1 MYRQIEEQE
10 LATRWGK
17 AKEAMAQSGVEAM
30 IISDNTSLCYLAGRI
45 FGGVAYISL
54 AEENPLFFV
63 RRPVGL
69 QGDNVA
75 YIRKVEQIPSLLAER
90 GYSQPK
96 NIALEGDTYTYNDY
110 MRTAK
115 IFGLAPQNIL
125 PTATQIIR
133 RARSR
138 KTPYEIE
145 QARYSG
151 VMHSKLYDLIP
162 SIFRV
167 GMRDIDLAAELE
179 YHARKLGS
187 LGNMRIF
194 GSTMEPLAGSILVGE
209 NADTPSPF
217 DFALG
222 GAGLDGSLPVGCNG
236 TKIEGNMAIMVDQ
249 GGTFSRYMTD
259 MTRVYSIGQLPDI
272 AYRAHQLSIEIH
284 EMLISRA
291 RVGVPTADI
300 YNESIEMVNRASLS
314 EYFMGYTQQ
323 VGFVGHGV
331 GLEVNEGPV
340 MAPRSREIFEEGNVI
355 ALEPKF
361 VIPGVGAVGIENTYV
376 ITDSGIEKLTLHEEA
391 IVALDA

>member
-1 MYRQIEEQE
+1 
-10 LATRWGK
+10 
-17 AKEAMAQSGVEAM
+17 
-30 IISDNTSLCYLAGRI
+30 
-45 FGGVAYISL
+45 
-54 AEENPLFFV
+54 
-63 RRPVGL
+63 
-69 QGDNVA
+69 
-75 YIRKVEQIPSLLAER
+75 
-90 GYSQPK
+90 
-96 NIALEGDTYTYNDY
+96 
-110 MRTAK
+110 
-115 IFGLAPQNIL
+115 
-125 PTATQIIR
+125 
-133 RARSR
+133 
-138 KTPYEIE
+138 
-145 QARYSG
+145 
-151 VMHSKLYDLIP
+151 
-162 SIFRV
+162 
-167 GMRDIDLAAELE
+167 
-179 YHARKLGS
+179 
-187 LGNMRIF
+187 
-194 GSTMEPLAGSILVGE
+194 
-209 NADTPSPF
+209 
-217 DFALG
+217 
-222 GAGLDGSLPVGCNG
+222 
-236 TKIEGNMAIMVDQ
+236 MAIMVDQ